1 MGCPWWLWWN
11 GLNNKTVFQSLA
23 FMLIKSLRPRVG
35 LCKTSGL
42 TLLCAA
48 LNTVAD
54 GLMDRNISR
63 ALWMTEERE
72 WISKNQSRH

>member
-1 MGCPWWLWWN
+1 M
-11 GLNNKTVFQSLA
+11 FQSLA

-48 LNTVAD
+48 LNTAAVAAAA

-63 ALWMTEERE
+63 ALCTEERE